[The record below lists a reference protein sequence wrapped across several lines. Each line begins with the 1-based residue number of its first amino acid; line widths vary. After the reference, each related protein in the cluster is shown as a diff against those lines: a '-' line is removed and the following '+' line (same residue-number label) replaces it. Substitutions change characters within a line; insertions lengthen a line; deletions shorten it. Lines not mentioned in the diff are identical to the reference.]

1 MDGVTLARTLN
12 LRRLPG
18 VRFAPVTFTPAS
30 SKHAGEACR
39 GIRISVVDRAAVRPV
54 ALGMEIA
61 VALRDLHPGDW
72 DRRRLGVLLAN
83 EAALARFEKGETAA
97 QIESGWAASL
107 MEFERRR
114 TAFLLYEE

>member
-1 MDGVTLARTLN
+1 MDGTTLARTLN

-18 VRFAPVTFTPAS
+18 VRFASVAFTPAS
-30 SKHAGEACR
+30 SKHAGELCR

-54 ALGMEIA
+54 ALGLEIA
-61 VALRDLHPGDW
+61 VALRDLFPREW
-72 DRRRLGVLLAN
+72 DRKRLGVLLAS
-83 EAALARFEKGETAA
+83 EAALARFERGETAG

-114 TAFLLYEE
+114 AAFLLYAE